1 MKHEGVLENS
11 LKCVSAFQ
19 IELEFGSVC
28 FFRRGENRSTQRK
41 TSWSKGENQRQT
53 QPTYGIDASYYKT
66 MQTVWIYVGVSID
79 TAQISWSPA

>member
-1 MKHEGVLENS
+1 MKHLGVLENS

-28 FFRRGENRSTQRK
+28 FLRRETGVRK
-41 TSWSKGENQRQT
+41 EKPLGARERTSDKLN
-53 QPTYGIDASYYKT
+53 PHNGIDASYYKN

-79 TAQISWSPA
+79 LSLIHI